1 MHKTKIEQEAE
12 AAFDGLHGGE
22 TVRALAMPLWLI
34 FQEYLQRREALPE
47 CLEDIPESSFS
58 PFVKHC
64 EDCEMDDDRL
74 FLMVSAV
81 RMILVRSGWKPA
93 RLAALVAPRR
103 RVRIGNSETG
113 DYRFRLVKK
122 DR

>member
-12 AAFDGLHGGE
+12 AAFDGLQGGDM
-22 TVRALAMPLWLI
+22 VRTAVMPLWLV
-34 FQEYLQRREALPE
+34 FQEYLQQRGALPE
-47 CLEDIPESSFS
+47 HLEDVPEASFS
-58 PFVKHC
+58 PFIKHC
-64 EDCEMDDDRL
+64 EDGEMEDDRL
-74 FLMVSAV
+74 LVMLSAV

-93 RLAALVAPRR
+93 RLAGLVAPRR

-113 DYRFRLVKK
+113 DYRFKLVPK